1 MGILGAADAGA
12 AAVGV
17 TGEEGMGWLTSRMYR
32 VARAAAEMARAIDAA
47 ASSVGPIGF

>member
-32 VARAAAEMARAIDAA
+32 VARAIDAA